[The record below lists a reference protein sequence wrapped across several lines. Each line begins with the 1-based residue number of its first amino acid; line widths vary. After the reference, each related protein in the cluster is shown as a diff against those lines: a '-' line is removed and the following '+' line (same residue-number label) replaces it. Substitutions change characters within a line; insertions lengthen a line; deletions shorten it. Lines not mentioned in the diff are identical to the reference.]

1 MERNP
6 SKVRISTK
14 ANASLGEIIFMKK
27 SLVLVVGLL
36 MLVHVRGAAQTAASA
51 LPSLESIQSQAELDK
66 AVAAL
71 DTQLFDAYNK
81 CDLVK
86 FRSLLAD
93 DVEFYHDKGGVTLGA
108 EKLTESI
115 KTNICGGDVF
125 RELVPG
131 TFEAH
136 YMKGYGAIEIGTHRF
151 LHPKSKG
158 VTGAGKF
165 ITLWQYKDGTWKVT
179 RALSF
184 DHHEVK

>member
-1 MERNP
+1 MR
-6 SKVRISTK
+6 
-14 ANASLGEIIFMKK
+14 K
-27 SLVLVVGLL
+27 SSVLVFVFL
-36 MLVHVRGAAQTAASA
+36 MLTQIHGMAQNAATPI
-51 LPSLESIQSQAELDK
+51 PSLDSIQSQADLDK
-66 AVAAL
+66 AVMAL
-71 DTQLFDAYNK
+71 DTALFDAYNK

-115 KTNICGGDVF
+115 KTNICGGDVL

-136 YMKGYGAIEIGTHRF
+136 HMQGYGAIEIGTHRF
-151 LHPKSKG
+151 LHPKSNG
-158 VTGAGKF
+158 PAGEGKF
-165 ITLWQYKDGTWKVT
+165 ITLWQYKDGSWKVT

-184 DHHEVK
+184 DHQQAK